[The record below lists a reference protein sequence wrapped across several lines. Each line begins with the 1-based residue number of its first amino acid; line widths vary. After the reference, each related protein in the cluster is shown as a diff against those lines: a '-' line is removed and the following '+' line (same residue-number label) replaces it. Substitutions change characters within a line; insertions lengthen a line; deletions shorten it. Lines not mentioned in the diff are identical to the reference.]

1 MDLCPAVSD
10 QSFKY
15 EPQERFGASMTSAR
29 PWNYAALDAVE
40 RLNGRAAMIGF
51 TAAVIGELITGNG
64 VVGQLKSLVIWYLN
78 IG

>member
-1 MDLCPAVSD
+1 
-10 QSFKY
+10 
-15 EPQERFGASMTSAR
+15 MTSAR